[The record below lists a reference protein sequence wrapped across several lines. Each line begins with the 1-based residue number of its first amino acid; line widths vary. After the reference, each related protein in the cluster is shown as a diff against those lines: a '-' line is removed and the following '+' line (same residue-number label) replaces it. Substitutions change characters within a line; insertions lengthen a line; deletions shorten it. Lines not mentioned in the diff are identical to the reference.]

1 MTEHSVTFSMWLER
15 LTRHVCLPDGRGLVH
30 ACTLG
35 VFERVVLH
43 LDDHAE
49 QATTTQAL
57 RQALADAPRVEID
70 VALDFLARCGLVVR
84 RGRRLSAC
92 APDLYEAALTCF
104 SHLAESGG

>member
-1 MTEHSVTFSMWLER
+1 MTRRAVTFSMWLER
-15 LTRHVCLPDGRGLVH
+15 LVRHVCLPDGRTSVH

-35 VFERVVLH
+35 VFERVVFH
-43 LDDHAE
+43 LDDHPE
-49 QATTTQAL
+49 GTTTRAL
-57 RQALADAPRVEID
+57 RHALADAPRVEID
-70 VALDFLARCGLVVR
+70 VALDYLARCGLVVR